1 MKEKKTMSK
10 VRSDIH
16 NGVAAAAV
24 LAAGIGSF
32 VLGVLTTLKA
42 SSEAI
47 RQAFSFYVPTGPLSG
62 QTTIAVVVWLLA
74 WIVFHHM
81 WKSRDVNF
89 KKVFTMALI
98 LIIIGLVG
106 TFPPLFEA
114 FFEAYE

>member
-1 MKEKKTMSK
+1 MSK

-24 LAAGIGSF
+24 LAAGIGGF

-47 RQAFSFYVPTGPLSG
+47 RRVFSFYVPTGPLSG
-62 QTTIAVVVWLLA
+62 QTTVAVAIWLVA
-74 WIVFHHM
+74 WIVFHQM